1 MDISHIPL
9 FAALDKRM
17 SWINERSVVLAENIA
32 NVDTP
37 GYVAKD
43 LKQPDFSHLVASS
56 GSGPLAML
64 ASEPGHLGGTMRANG
79 NYKLE
84 NSDGETTPT
93 GNSVQ
98 LDEQALKVSQNAS
111 DFSLMET
118 LYHQQLGMLK
128 SALGS
133 SSGSGG

>member
-9 FAALDKRM
+9 FAALNKRM

-43 LKQPDFSHLVASS
+43 LKQPDFSHLVAA
-56 GSGPLAML
+56 SGPLAL
-64 ASEPGHLGGTMRANG
+64 ATSEPGHLGGTTQIRGGFQTESAA
-79 NYKLE
+79 
-84 NSDGETTPT
+84 GETTPT

-118 LYHQQLGMLK
+118 LYHSQLGLLK
-128 SALGS
+128 MALGS
-133 SSGSGG
+133 SGNSGS